1 MLLYKYSLRF
11 DYSCDVVKKS
21 MINELVCVGREPL
34 NGRML
39 TGKGYASLCQ
49 GPVPCT
55 LIPAIRR
62 SNNVQ
67 VYKCCRKE
75 IYTISAAW
83 NFLYLLWSNI
93 GRLAMTSHFRTKPFL
108 WPRRWYQVAKSIII
122 IILQLWCN
130 VLKVNQA
137 LRTIVDLTVEIIGG
151 NGGC

>member
-1 MLLYKYSLRF
+1 MKKLDLKPSLRNVLSEATSVLLYKYSLRF
-11 DYSCDVVKKS
+11 DYSCDVVKKC
-21 MINELVCVGREPL
+21 MINELACVGREPL

-83 NFLYLLWSNI
+83 NFFLPIVVKHWQI
-93 GRLAMTSHFRTKPFL
+93 G
-108 WPRRWYQVAKSIII
+108 Y
-122 IILQLWCN
+122 
-130 VLKVNQA
+130 
-137 LRTIVDLTVEIIGG
+137 DLTLQDKTISMAKAMISGS
-151 NGGC
+151 